1 VLEDSYGFPVEYE
14 RMHMRWHPQ
23 LQATKHV
30 VDFLHKHDNIE
41 PRTLLIVY
49 YAGHGGADRASIGR
63 ISLSGCHP
71 DNDAARDR
79 SIAWT
84 EVEPT
89 LAKAESDVVVIFD
102 CCHAGLLCRPARRGP
117 SRSFH
122 YVAACKA
129 DQTTRASGEKSFT
142 AAMIWALKDLAD
154 SPGFTVTRLVQ
165 KLMQH
170 EPFPREEQEAVIY
183 TSRFGPGRDIWIA
196 PTPEKRNAGTT
207 SPAADVRP
215 SSAREDL
222 LPTADILDLR
232 FHFAQHATV
241 AHITETARM
250 MKDFLETKQ
259 SLHFHHISFIDHT
272 SFVRWGAEHWLD
284 VCRKRKVAREGA
296 TPVEQLAFTLVN
308 SEDSANSFDRALLQH
323 PRLDVGGGAH
333 GSPMSMTAVASP
345 VGSASHLF
353 EKEILVEKASVVGGQ
368 VLYHLGMAF
377 VLLFADSRPVS
388 AWHHSASVVVL

>member
-1 VLEDSYGFPVEYE
+1 MLEDSYGFPVGYE
-14 RMHMRWHPQ
+14 RMHMRRHPQ
-23 LQATKHV
+23 VQAMKHV
-30 VDFLHKHDNIE
+30 VDFLHKHDSIE

-49 YAGHGGADRASIGR
+49 YAGHGGADRTSTGR

-71 DNDAARDR
+71 DNDAQRDR

-84 EVEPT
+84 EVETT

-154 SPGFTVTRLVQ
+154 SPGFTVTRLVE

-196 PTPEKRNAGTT
+196 PTPEKRDPD
-207 SPAADVRP
+207 PASLTVDARP

-250 MKDFLETKQ
+250 MKDFLDTKQ

-272 SFVRWGAEHWLD
+272 SFVKWGAEHWLG
-284 VCRKRKVAREGA
+284 VYRKGKVAREGA
-296 TPVEQLAFTLVN
+296 TPVEELAHPRKLRGSTN
-308 SEDSANSFDRALLQH
+308 RFDRAL
-323 PRLDVGGGAH
+323 RLDVDDRAH

-345 VGSASHLF
+345 IESASHLF
-353 EKEILVEKASVVGGQ
+353 EKEILVEKAAVVGGQ

-377 VLLFADSRPVS
+377 VLLFAGSRPVS
-388 AWHHSASVVVL
+388 AWHSSASVVAL

>member
-14 RMHMRWHPQ
+14 RMHMRRHPQ
-23 LQATKHV
+23 VQAMKHV
-30 VDFLHKHDNIE
+30 VDFLHKHDSIE

-49 YAGHGGADRASIGR
+49 YAGHGGSDPTSTGR
-63 ISLSGCHP
+63 ISLSGCYP
-71 DNDAARDR
+71 VNDAARDR

-84 EVEPT
+84 EVEST

-102 CCHAGLLCRPARRGP
+102 CCHAGLLCCPARRGP
-117 SRSFH
+117 RNSFH

-129 DQTTRASGEKSFT
+129 DQRTRASGKKSFT

-154 SPGFTVTRLVQ
+154 SPGFTVTRLVE

-183 TSRFGPGRDIWIA
+183 PSRFGPGREIWIA
-196 PTPEKRNAGTT
+196 PKPEKRSPGTA
-207 SPAADVRP
+207 SLIADARP

-232 FHFAQHATV
+232 FHFARHATV

-272 SFVRWGAEHWLD
+272 SFVKWGAEHWLD
-284 VCRKRKVAREGA
+284 VYRKRKVAREGV
-296 TPVEQLAFTLVN
+296 TPVEELVLTLGN
-308 SEDSANSFDRALLQH
+308 SEGSANRFDRALL
-323 PRLDVGGGAH
+323 PPLDVDGRAH

-345 VGSASHLF
+345 IGSASHLS

-377 VLLFADSRPVS
+377 VLIFAGSRPVS
-388 AWHHSASVVVL
+388 AWHPSASVVVL